1 VNAFS
6 LVSVNVSVNVSV
18 KTSVKNSIKVIAAS
32 AAMLLA
38 QSASAANFDYYLLAA
53 SWQPGFCVSHADKPE
68 CKNLA
73 GTFAATNLDL
83 HGLWPNDHDG
93 NHPFYCGVP
102 QSQIDLDKSSSTWC
116 SMANYGASSTT
127 MNTLSIYMPGVQ
139 SCLDKHEWYKHGT
152 CANATP
158 DAYWKSSTDL
168 ISKLSATG
176 FNTYIRNNIGKFVSR
191 TQLLSAFSSSF
202 GSGSTA
208 AVALKCKKT
217 NNISYLTEVWIN
229 LDQTKLDQFPAYNS
243 LVTDGAVMGNCPT
256 KKIYIA
262 QAK

>member
-1 VNAFS
+1 MNAFS
-6 LVSVNVSVNVSV
+6 FVSV
-18 KTSVKNSIKVIAAS
+18 KNTVKMAAAATAMMLASSANAAS
-32 AAMLLA
+32 
-38 QSASAANFDYYLLAA
+38 FDYLLLAA

-68 CKNLA
+68 CKNLV

-83 HGLWPNDHDG
+83 HGLWPNDYDG

-102 QSQIDLDKSSSTWC
+102 QSQIDLDKSSATWC

-127 MNTLSIYMPGVQ
+127 MNSLSIYMPGVQ

-158 DAYWKSSTDL
+158 DNYWNASTGL
-168 ISKLSATG
+168 ISKLSSTSFSG
-176 FNTYIRNNIGKFVSR
+176 FIRNNIGKYVSR
-191 TQLLSAFSSSF
+191 TQLLSAFSGSF

-208 AVALKCKKT
+208 SVALKCTKT

-229 LDQTKLDQFPAYNS
+229 LDQTKLSQFPAYSS
-243 LVTDGAVMGNCPT
+243 LVLDGAVAGTCPT
-256 KKIYIA
+256 KNIFIA
-262 QAK
+262 KAK